1 MKAYVIGTSINE
13 GVSRTTGKPYSIAKL
28 FAALPLAGEG
38 ARGMMGSEYQ
48 VEASV
53 LRKLDTIALP
63 AYCELEMQDV
73 MRYGKRQHDGQA
85 GFGSFD
91 HENTHTR
98 KRPPGPTLKLS
109 LP

>member
-48 VEASV
+48 VEAAV

-73 MRYGKRQHDGQA
+73 MRYGKRQQEIVSVTVLPNDPQPVQ
-85 GFGSFD
+85 
-91 HENTHTR
+91 
-98 KRPPGPTLKLS
+98 RPTTTTVARAAA
-109 LP
+109 